1 MSFACHNT
9 NLEMAL
15 LVCSVGKTIGG
26 RHFSWLSLALLSCKC
41 SVKNEMHRSELRSI
55 RFGSN
60 ECGVEYAQCLASF
73 RALYR

>member
-41 SVKNEMHRSELRSI
+41 SVKNEMHR
-55 RFGSN
+55 
-60 ECGVEYAQCLASF
+60 
-73 RALYR
+73 